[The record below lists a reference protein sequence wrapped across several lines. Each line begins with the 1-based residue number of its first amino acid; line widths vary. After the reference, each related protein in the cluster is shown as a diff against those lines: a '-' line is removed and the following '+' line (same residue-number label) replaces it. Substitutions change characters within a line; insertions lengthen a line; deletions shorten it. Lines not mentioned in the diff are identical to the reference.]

1 MGAQDRKVRQGR
13 DGRAGGMTARISG
26 MTGDQ
31 ISALEMLDRSVT
43 TGIYAFAS
51 GHIPPPPKPD
61 CDRRDLAAASVPQ
74 LANACGASYYPSG

>member
-31 ISALEMLDRSVT
+31 ISALEMLAGYPNGCSESELKARALRSDCS
-43 TGIYAFAS
+43 ADWSAS
-51 GHIPPPPKPD
+51 G
-61 CDRRDLAAASVPQ
+61 
-74 LANACGASYYPSG
+74 